1 MSSLARENNAKRK
14 RLLLA
19 DDHDVVLVGLRQVLS
34 RSDLEI
40 VGSATNGQAL
50 LKAAE
55 ELRPDAIITDI
66 TMPLLNGVD
75 AARLI
80 RKTDARVKIVFLGEH
95 SEISYAVE
103 ALSLGHSGYVLK
115 SSVINELPSAVD
127 NVLRGRTYVALA
139 IRKPV
144 MKAFR
149 GRLRNRAGSFDGL
162 TLRQREVLQMLSEGR
177 RMKEIAGLLSLSEK
191 TVEFHK
197 YRVMEKIGVHTLAE
211 LARYA
216 VKSGL
221 VT

>member
-1 MSSLARENNAKRK
+1 MAGERSVKRK

-19 DDHDVVLVGLRQVLS
+19 DDHDVVLVGLRQVLN
-34 RSDLEI
+34 RPDLEI

-66 TMPLLNGVD
+66 TMPLLNGID

-80 RKTDARVKIVFLGEH
+80 RKTDARVKIIFLAEH

-127 NVLRGRTYVALA
+127 NVLRGRAYVALA

-149 GRLRNRAGSFDGL
+149 GRLRNRAGSSDGL

-177 RMKEIAGLLSLSEK
+177 RMKEIAGRLSLSEK
-191 TVEFHK
+191 TVEFHSTGSW
-197 YRVMEKIGVHTLAE
+197 RNSEFTHSPNWLGM
-211 LARYA
+211 R
-216 VKSGL
+216 
-221 VT
+221 